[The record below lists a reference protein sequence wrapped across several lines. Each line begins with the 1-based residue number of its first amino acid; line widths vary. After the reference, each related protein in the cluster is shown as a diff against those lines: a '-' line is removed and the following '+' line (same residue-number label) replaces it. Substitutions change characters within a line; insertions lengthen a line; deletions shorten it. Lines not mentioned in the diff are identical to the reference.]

1 MKLDKNV
8 LKALIVETLQEVD
21 SERTGT
27 ASPDVSAGMDS
38 EPTPEELAPLSQ
50 KKAQSAMPEDV
61 KAVLDNV
68 DRVQKELADI
78 KKTLEDL
85 MKREERGED

>member
-1 MKLDKNV
+1 MKLDKST

-21 SERTGT
+21 TERTGT

-38 EPTPEELAPLSQ
+38 EPTPEELAPITQ
-50 KKAQSAMPEDV
+50 KSALPEDV
-61 KAVLDNV
+61 KALLDNV

-78 KKTLEDL
+78 KKSLESI